1 MTCFSWQICKILG
14 QFTVQ
19 QGGVLINGQW
29 VIDFL
34 LNRFAAFFSLSL
46 ECMKKEKERLR
57 TGIAKNGFKT
67 I

>member
-29 VIDFL
+29 VIDLL
-34 LNRFAAFFSLSL
+34 LNRFAAFFSPKPRVY
-46 ECMKKEKERLR
+46 EERKREAEDWHCQKWL
-57 TGIAKNGFKT
+57 
-67 I
+67 